1 MEISEATKHYN
12 LVLKHCKWGLVYCLI
27 GIVALICTYTYRN
40 YYLSVVIPS
49 AIVYF
54 IAMIAAFRITWK
66 LVKILK

>member
-1 MEISEATKHYN
+1 MEISAATEHYN
-12 LVLKHCKWGLVYCLI
+12 LVLKHCKWSLVYCLI
-27 GIVALICTYTYRN
+27 GIAALVCTYIGRN

-54 IAMIAAFRITWK
+54 IAMIAAFSITWK